1 MMLRQTL
8 LRLPR
13 PAVAHARAMSSIPA
27 NVQKWIDDAKS
38 RPPQVDVDV
47 IEAGRA
53 AKLRTTLPLQNEA
66 AGLAEEGGFLPKGH
80 NLIYW
85 QPSAFMDQLAADGT
99 STEYNAPEPYSRRM
113 WAAGSW
119 EWRRD
124 AGLTVGGKVC
134 QSTVIKDAEVKGPM
148 MFVYTQRDL
157 YDSEKPE
164 GDWAIRETRTHVF
177 FPDMKKSEEG
187 TNKPK
192 KKPMALDMPDPAY
205 EHVYTPTSPLLFR
218 YSAMTWNAH
227 KIHYDLDWTRQVEGH
242 PDLVV
247 HGPLTAQL
255 LVETANNA
263 ADDVAGILKKFE
275 YRATHPMY
283 VNKPIKLRAA
293 WLGARGSKLLL
304 WAEQDGVVGMKGTA
318 DIDAVL

>member
-1 MMLRQTL
+1 MLRQTL

-13 PAVAHARAMSSIPA
+13 PAAAQSRCMSSVPA
-27 NVQKWIDDAKS
+27 NVQKWIADAKA

-53 AKLRTTLPLQNEA
+53 AKLHTTLPLQNEA
-66 AGLAEEGGFLPKGH
+66 AGMATEGSFLPKGH
-80 NLIYW
+80 NLVYW
-85 QPSAFMDQLAADGT
+85 QPGAFMDQLAADGT
-99 STEYNAPEPYSRRM
+99 STEYNAPEPYTRRM

-134 QSTVIKDAEVKGPM
+134 QSTTVNDAEVKGSM

-157 YDSEKPE
+157 FDSEKPE

-177 FPDMKKSEEG
+177 FPEAKASDPG

-192 KKPMALDMPDPAY
+192 KKPAATDMPKADY
-205 EHVYTPTSPLLFR
+205 EHTFTPTSPLLFR
-218 YSAMTWNAH
+218 YSALTWNAH
-227 KIHYDLDWTRQVEGH
+227 KIHYDKDWTREVEGH

-255 LVETANNA
+255 LVEVANNA
-263 ADDVAGILKKFE
+263 AEDAAGTLIKFD

-283 VNKPIKLRAA
+283 VNKPITLRGA
-293 WLGARGSKLLL
+293 WVGPRGSRLVL
-304 WAEQDGVVGMKGTA
+304 WAEQDGVVGMKGFA
-318 DIDAVL
+318 DVEAV